1 MNHET
6 PNMPK
11 ITADLTASEVPP
23 KLAHQLPG
31 GRPIPGVRYRVT
43 LEDQPDDEAKLAAL
57 RADLQLGRDQLRAGL
72 GIDGETVIARLR
84 AKYPVKND

>member
-11 ITADLTASEVPP
+11 ITADLSASEVPP
-23 KLAHQLPG
+23 
-31 GRPIPGVRYRVT
+31 RRVT
-43 LEDQPDDEAKLAAL
+43 LEEQDDETKLAAL
-57 RADLQLGRDQLRAGL
+57 RADLQAGRDQLRAGL

-84 AKYPVKND
+84 AKYPVKMAA